1 MIPRFSSRKVAFAG
15 VLEVRQHRL
24 ARHIRRKI
32 DLGLNLSL
40 SVFLNTLATNAA

>member
-1 MIPRFSSRKVAFAG
+1 
-15 VLEVRQHRL
+15 LEVRQHRL